1 MPLFSVF
8 RPSKRLPGSPM
19 IAGATVCAAAFALL
33 LATGCTG
40 SGVRSTGASLPLDA
54 EEFDDGTLKVALSHG
69 CGGVRCDSVVVTF
82 QNLGDEALTVQSSGM
97 RLVRAGQSVM
107 LQRAGETKGPLTLP
121 PKESKKETLVPVAEG
136 GKRRM
141 SYTRPKE
148 VWCSLK
154 APSSCKDVS
163 KAEAAC
169 AGFARYYYD
178 TYMSTGGWLSFQFP
192 YQTSLRKETLVS
204 PKPQA
209 PKLAP
214 SVTLEEN
221 GRAPWFSTSPS
232 DVVFYKIACNEACS
246 CKEVSPRRNFF
257 LDDKIQ
263 AEFK

>member
-1 MPLFSVF
+1 MPLIPVF
-8 RPSKRLPGSPM
+8 RPDVRVPGPS
-19 IAGATVCAAAFALL
+19 AAATVACALL
-33 LATGCTG
+33 LATGCAG
-40 SGVRSTGASLPLDA
+40 GGVRSTGASLPLDA
-54 EEFDDGTLKVALSHG
+54 EEFDDGTLKVALSHK
-69 CGGVRCDSVVVTF
+69 CGGVRCDSVDVTF
-82 QNLGDEALTVQSSGM
+82 QNLGEEPLTVQSAGM
-97 RLVRAGQSVM
+97 RLVRAGQSVV
-107 LQRAGETKGPLTLP
+107 LQRAGVEKGPFTLP
-121 PKESKKETLVPVAEG
+121 PKESKKEALVPVAEG

-154 APSSCKDVS
+154 APTSCKDLS

-192 YQTSLRKETLVS
+192 YQTTLRKETLVS

-214 SVTLEEN
+214 SVALEEN
-221 GRAPWFSTSPS
+221 SRAPWFSSSPS
-232 DVVFYKIACNEACS
+232 DVVFYKIECDDACS
-246 CKEVSPRRNFF
+246 CKEAAPRRNFF